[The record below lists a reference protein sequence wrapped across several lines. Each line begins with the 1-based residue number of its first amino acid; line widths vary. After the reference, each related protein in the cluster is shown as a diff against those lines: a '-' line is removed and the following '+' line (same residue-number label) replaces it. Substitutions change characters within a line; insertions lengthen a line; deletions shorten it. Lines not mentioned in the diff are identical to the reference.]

1 MTNHTMH
8 KHFEFTGKF
17 KCSMFGDSRADAK
30 ARLKALFA
38 YTGIDGFTLDD
49 EEVKE
54 EA

>member
-1 MTNHTMH
+1 MTTHTMH

-30 ARLKALFA
+30 ARLAKLFEYA
-38 YTGIDGFTLDD
+38 GIEGLTID
-49 EEVKE
+49 EVKE